1 MNSLRPFLI
10 TTLPSYR
17 IPHFFIQ
24 LFMELLLFSFVLFY
38 LLKQS
43 VELIEIM
50 LTERC
55 EFDLCL
61 NVCSIMEPIELL
73 RQIDFSI
80 EYARKQ
86 SVERICPRISWWVL
100 VLLHSL
106 RKQITFRDA
115 TNGFPAK
122 WRLRNE
128 RRNSIPRG
136 IKSRWIPR
144 RFRLAQN
151 LKLKDFLG
159 SASAWSC
166 RLGNLLQRQQ

>member
-61 NVCSIMEPIELL
+61 NVCSIMEPI
-73 RQIDFSI
+73 
-80 EYARKQ
+80 
-86 SVERICPRISWWVL
+86 V
-100 VLLHSL
+100 
-106 RKQITFRDA
+106 
-115 TNGFPAK
+115 
-122 WRLRNE
+122 RL
-128 RRNSIPRG
+128 I
-136 IKSRWIPR
+136 
-144 RFRLAQN
+144 FRLNTPGSKVLNVFAQ
-151 LKLKDFLG
+151 G
-159 SASAWSC
+159 
-166 RLGNLLQRQQ
+166 